1 MSKKLVFVCLGNI
14 CRSPLAEGIAREYV
28 GEMKYDLIVDSA
40 GISGAHRGELP
51 HHLSQRVAKENGIDI
66 SGLRSSPVSVYM
78 EADYF
83 IAMDSSNV
91 ADLLRLGIERDKVL
105 KIGDYGLE
113 GRDVPDPYYGGIDS
127 FYQVRDMLEVA
138 VKNICDS
145 IASGAV

>member
-1 MSKKLVFVCLGNI
+1 M
-14 CRSPLAEGIAREYV
+14 
-28 GEMKYDLIVDSA
+28 
-40 GISGAHRGELP
+40 
-51 HHLSQRVAKENGIDI
+51 
-66 SGLRSSPVSVYM
+66 SVYM